1 MFIDLLYQCQ
11 YVTSY
16 VKTFCSSSLQHLL
29 HMCVTSEMAYSFYV
43 LNALFIVRNF
53 KEPMDMPRRNDMEHK
68 ALHLIA
74 NTGDQGVLQSEMWR
88 KLDASSR
95 EGSRIAIKLENK
107 GLIRRERELFGGR
120 WTYRLFPK
128 RKPAS
133 INSIVDCPCL
143 MCPDDP
149 RCGAWSPISP
159 NQCEKLTEW
168 ILGLLQKEMNPS
180 GDS

>member
-1 MFIDLLYQCQ
+1 MLKHFVVLLVRLCF
-11 YVTSY
+11 TLCSTLIR
-16 VKTFCSSSLQHLL
+16 KT
-29 HMCVTSEMAYSFYV
+29 AYTFLCFKVPIYYGDS
-43 LNALFIVRNF
+43 
-53 KEPMDMPRRNDMEHK
+53 KEPIDMPRRNDLEHK

-74 NTGDQGVLQSEMWR
+74 NTGNQGVLQSEMWQ

-120 WTYRLFPK
+120 WTYRLYPN

-133 INSIVDCPCL
+133 INSIADCPCL

-149 RCGAWSPISP
+149 KCGAWSAISP
-159 NQCEKLTEW
+159 SGCEKLTEW
-168 ILGLLQKEMNPS
+168 ILSLVQKEMNPS
-180 GDS
+180 GES